1 MAIAEAIPAICDI
14 GHAAAGNEHILSLP
28 LGMRFTD

>member
-1 MAIAEAIPAICDI
+1 MAIAEICDI
-14 GHAAAGNEHILSLP
+14 GHAAAGNESIVSLL